1 VNNRHPG
8 LRSNDLTIGW
18 FHLVLGLLCIPVW
31 AGPAS
36 QVGWEVG
43 QRWQYRHEGP
53 RPGSVEPNAIDGERV
68 LWVVSTIEEQGET
81 RSVIEERFTN
91 DAKVVGRLL
100 VDPAG
105 LLTALEAENEKGE
118 VLRFRYDPPIPYQ
131 PADMNVAEVR
141 TFRTV
146 LRTDSP
152 KFSLPITTVVE
163 RLPDETVTTAAGEF
177 PACSHYRSA
186 TQSVV
191 DVRIAKIPFSEER
204 ERWYHP
210 SVRGMVKEVYRKG
223 PVKFLGWSREGYA
236 ATSTLLA
243 YGREEVPPITGTP
256 ARPDIQN
263 DRRQGPAGPPA
274 RASRR
279 WSSLLLVVGVMA
291 FVAAVW
297 GYARRRCAS
306 GRRKTT

>member
-1 VNNRHPG
+1 MNNRHSR
-8 LRSNDLTIGW
+8 LRSHDLTIGW
-18 FHLVLGLLCIPVW
+18 FHLVLGLLCVPVW

-36 QVGWEVG
+36 PVGLKVG

-53 RPGSVEPNAIDGERV
+53 RPGSVEPNAVDGERI

-105 LLTALEAENEKGE
+105 LLVALEAENEKGE
-118 VLRFRYDPPIPYQ
+118 VVRLRYDPPIPYQ
-131 PADMNVAEVR
+131 PVDMNVAEVK
-141 TFRTV
+141 TFQTV
-146 LRTDSP
+146 LRSDSP
-152 KFSLPITTVVE
+152 KFALPVTTVVE
-163 RLPDETVTTAAGEF
+163 RLIDETVTTAAGEF
-177 PACSHYRSA
+177 PACSHYRST

-191 DVRIAKIPFSEER
+191 DVKIAKIPVREER
-204 ERWYHP
+204 ERWHHP
-210 SVRGMVKEVYRKG
+210 SIHGMVKEVYRKG
-223 PVKFLGWSREGYA
+223 PVKFLGWSRAGYT

-256 ARPDIQN
+256 ARPGIRN
-263 DRRQGPAGPPA
+263 DHRRGPTGPPA

-279 WSSLLLVVGVMA
+279 WSGLLLVVGVVV
-291 FVAAVW
+291 FVAAVG
-297 GYARRRCAS
+297 GYGRRRRAS
-306 GRRKTT
+306 GRRRTT